1 MTSQEIAA
9 PHGQATGD
17 WRLPIFGGDP
27 DFLIAATLAFA
38 GDSGPAPEVCLVAGN
53 PA

>member
-9 PHGQATGD
+9 PLGRATGD

-27 DFLIAATLAFA
+27 AFLISAILAFA
-38 GDSGPAPEVCLVAGN
+38 GDSGPAPEVCLAAGN
-53 PA
+53 SA